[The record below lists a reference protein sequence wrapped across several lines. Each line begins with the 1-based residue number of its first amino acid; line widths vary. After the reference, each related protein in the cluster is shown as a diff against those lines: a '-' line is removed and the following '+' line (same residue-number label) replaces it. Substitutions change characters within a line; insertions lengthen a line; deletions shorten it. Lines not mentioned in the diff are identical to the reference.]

1 MSSSSERIGSAGSK
15 ISGLRTS
22 GGKISNEIHSESQYF
37 FNRWIWIQFSW
48 IALKNAAIIPEDN
61 YHHPKANV
69 TGDNTGGEVQP
80 ADYSMNLREKAMLR
94 AKVTDLSYTLDM
106 IESTKPK
113 KKGTASTPLSLR
125 ELKIIHDCLRLETQ
139 SREKQFNKL
148 ERAKKAR
155 DVSDLKNQT
164 CVVSGKGALRASPKL
179 FVGTNCQIER
189 S

>member
-1 MSSSSERIGSAGSK
+1 M
-15 ISGLRTS
+15 
-22 GGKISNEIHSESQYF
+22 
-37 FNRWIWIQFSW
+37 
-48 IALKNAAIIPEDN
+48 KNAAIIPEDI

-69 TGDNTGGEVQP
+69 TGGNTGGEVQS
-80 ADYSMNLREKAMLR
+80 ADYSMNLREKAMIR

-164 CVVSGKGALRASPKL
+164 CVVSGKGALRAVQS
-179 FVGTNCQIER
+179 F